1 MARVKLGF
9 RRLTTAEKLL
19 KARTIVTAMTG
30 NPINSRW
37 FAVRS
42 DDVGLFVS
50 GNPLMHF
57 SAFHFDYRKLHHKEK
72 TEPNK
77 HGSLVEDDDLIHLN
91 IDLKQMGVGGD
102 NSWGA
107 KPHDEYLLID
117 LEYTFN
123 FRIRPYL
130 VAREKPEKLARFT
143 SIKMDTPRPKAAE
156 GRKNIQT
163 K

>member
-1 MARVKLGF
+1 
-9 RRLTTAEKLL
+9 
-19 KARTIVTAMTG
+19 
-30 NPINSRW
+30 
-37 FAVRS
+37 
-42 DDVGLFVS
+42 
-50 GNPLMHF
+50 MHF

-107 KPHDEYLLID
+107 KPHDKYLLTD

-143 SIKMDTPRPKAAE
+143 SIKMDTPRPKAVK
-156 GRKNIQT
+156 GLKNIQT